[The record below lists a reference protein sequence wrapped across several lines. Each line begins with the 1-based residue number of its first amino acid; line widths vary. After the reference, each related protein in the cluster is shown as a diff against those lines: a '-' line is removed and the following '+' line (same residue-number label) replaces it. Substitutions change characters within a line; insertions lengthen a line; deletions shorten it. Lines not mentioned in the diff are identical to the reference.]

1 MESAANW
8 RGVLETIRRA
18 ATAPGREQAG
28 YFSLEG
34 TRLHER
40 AWRAGIPVT
49 AALLTRSY
57 QQDPSARIQ
66 ALLAGLA
73 QSGCRLHIVSDDII
87 QAITR
92 GRGLGDIVGLVKTP
106 PPADLAALLA
116 AETTQPPLL
125 LVGVE
130 IADPGNVGAL
140 VRTAHAI
147 GAAAF
152 VAVGSEGRSDP
163 FHPKAVRTA
172 MGSLFKLPIACFAS
186 LPLLQQLLRAQQIQM
201 VGTVAQGGVL
211 LPQATFAS
219 SGAAIFM
226 GSEYWGLAD
235 EAAAAL
241 DLRVTIP
248 MRSGVDSLSV
258 NAAAAILL
266 YEARRRLWL
275 DFALINCP

>member
-1 MESAANW
+1 MESGAKW

-18 ATAPGREQAG
+18 ATASGREQTG

-40 AWRAGIPVT
+40 AWRADIPVA

-66 ALLAGLA
+66 ALLAGLV

-87 QAITR
+87 QTITH
-92 GRGLGDIVGLVKTP
+92 GRGLGDIVGLVKIP

-116 AETTQPPLL
+116 AETVRPPLL

-147 GAAAF
+147 GAVAF
-152 VAVGSEGRSDP
+152 AAVGSEGRSDP

-186 LPLLQQLLRAQQIQM
+186 LPPLQQLLRAQQIQM
-201 VGTVAQGGVL
+201 VGTAAQGGVL

-226 GSEYWGLAD
+226 GNEYWGLAD
-235 EAAAAL
+235 AAAL
-241 DLRVTIP
+241 DLCVTIP
-248 MRSGVDSLSV
+248 ICSGVDSLSV

-266 YEARRRLWL
+266 YEARRRLWP
-275 DFALINCP
+275 IP